1 MPVEAFGRAQGDL
14 IVIINWNGFSGR
26 QGEWREMT
34 RTCAA
39 GMQDLAAPLDGA
51 MIPCKKHKTSA
62 TYGTVGK
69 YMFPGTASAMR

>member
-1 MPVEAFGRAQGDL
+1 
-14 IVIINWNGFSGR
+14 
-26 QGEWREMT
+26 
-34 RTCAA
+34 
-39 GMQDLAAPLDGA
+39 MQDLAAPLDGA